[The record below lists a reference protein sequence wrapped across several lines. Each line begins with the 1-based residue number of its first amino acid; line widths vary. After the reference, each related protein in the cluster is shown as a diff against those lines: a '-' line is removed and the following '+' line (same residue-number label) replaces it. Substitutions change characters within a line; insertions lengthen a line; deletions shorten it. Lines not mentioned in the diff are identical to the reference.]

1 MQPEFCLIRIVKR
14 GNTEKGDKALSVQPT
29 NKMRVKLNLVVLPVF
44 LAFTCWILVS
54 LFKTSITDNAKYQAL
69 ANENQFGSTIVKANR
84 GSIYDANG
92 KILAQ
97 SATVYSICVN
107 PYRIYEQQQK
117 EAKASDNAE
126 TTGTSES
133 QRMIDA
139 AATILSEELGGD
151 VTYEYAVKKLTTNGA
166 NSQWAIIAKSIE
178 KPVADKIIERADE
191 ENLGDLIF
199 RDLDTKR
206 YYPQGEL
213 AAAVIGFTNYDGD
226 GIYGVES
233 YYNDYLK
240 GVDGK
245 IISATDAN
253 GNEMPYKNDKIYDAQ
268 DGNSVYLTLDMTLQ
282 YYVEK
287 YLEQQVEAHDVDN
300 RACAIM
306 MNVNTGAILA
316 MASTPGYD
324 LNDRNSI
331 FSEKDLAILAGIT
344 DEEEYNETYAT
355 LREQQWKNK
364 AITELYYPGSVF
376 KVITGSAALEERV
389 ISLSSTFTCGRSII
403 VADTEMHCWSSYSHG
418 TQDFTTAMTNSC
430 NPAFIQIGQLLGK
443 DKFYEYFKAYGFT
456 EPTGIDLPGE
466 SGSIYVNTSEKGP
479 VELASSSFG
488 QTNKITPIQMITA
501 YAAVVNG
508 GYLVT
513 PYVVSKIVDPNGNVI
528 KTTETSIKRQVISEE
543 TSAQMRQVL
552 EEVVNTKGG
561 SNAYIK
567 GYSIGGKSGTS
578 QKIDKTNE
586 TGNENLYVSSY
597 CAFAPADDPEIIMLV
612 MIDEPTAK
620 DQNGS
625 LMYYGSVVAVPAVVN
640 VLKEALPYLGYYPEY
655 TEEELEAL
663 GVTLPS
669 VEGES
674 VSIAKDTLESLSLQ
688 VTVIGDGDKVV
699 AQVPA
704 RASSI
709 PRNGKVILYT
719 EENYDTEYTK
729 VPNIIGYG
737 VSDVNAILTN
747 ADLNFMVGD
756 GAANH
761 SGAVAYS
768 QNYAEGDI
776 VPKGTIIEV
785 TFIIKDE
792 G

>member
-1 MQPEFCLIRIVKR
+1 M
-14 GNTEKGDKALSVQPT
+14 SYQPT
-29 NKMRVKLNLVVLPVF
+29 ARMRKKLTVIILVF
-44 LAFTCWILVS
+44 LIFTSMILVN
-54 LFKTSITDNAKYQAL
+54 LFKTSITDNLKYQTI
-69 ANENQFGSTIVKANR
+69 ANENQFGSTTVKANR
-84 GSIYDANG
+84 GSIYDTNG
-92 KILAQ
+92 QILAQ

-107 PYRIYEQQQK
+107 PNRIYQQQLK
-117 EAKASDNAE
+117 EKKSDDE
-126 TTGTSES
+126 ITGTPESE
-133 QRMIDA
+133 RMLDA
-139 AATILSEELGGD
+139 AATIISEELTSSGMP
-151 VTYEYAVKKLTTNGA
+151 VTYAEAVKKLTENAA
-166 NSQWAIIAKSIE
+166 NSQWALVKSGVE
-178 KPVADKIIERADE
+178 KPVADQIIARADE
-191 ENLGDLIF
+191 ENLGDLIYTE
-199 RDLDTKR
+199 LGTKR
-206 YYPQGEL
+206 LYPQHEL
-213 AAAVIGFTNYDGD
+213 AAAVIGFTNFDGD
-226 GIYGVES
+226 GVYGVES

-253 GNEMPYKNDKIYDAQ
+253 GNEMPYKNDKIYSAQ
-268 DGNSVYLTLDMTLQ
+268 DGNSLYLTLDMTLQ
-282 YYVEK
+282 HYVEK
-287 YLEQQVEAHDVDN
+287 YLEQQVEAHDVEN

-316 MASTPGYD
+316 MASTPGFD
-324 LNDRNSI
+324 LNDKNSI
-331 FSEKDLAILAGIT
+331 YSDKDLAVLSGIT
-344 DEEEYNETYAT
+344 DEAEYNETYAA

-364 AITELYYPGSVF
+364 AITELYFPGSVF
-376 KVITGSAALEERV
+376 KVITGSAALEERA
-389 ISLSSTFTCGRSII
+389 ISLNSSFNCGRSMI
-403 VADTEMHCWSSYSHG
+403 VADTEIHCWANYSHG

-430 NPAFIQIGQLLGK
+430 NPAFIQIGQALGK
-443 DKFYEYFKAYGFT
+443 DKFFDYFKAYGFT

-466 SGSIYVNTSEKGP
+466 ASSIYVNTSEKGP

-488 QTNKITPIQMITA
+488 QTNKITPLQMITA

-513 PYVVSKIVDPNGNVI
+513 PYVVEKIVDTNGNVI
-528 KTTETSIKRQVISEE
+528 KTTEPSIKRQVISEE
-543 TSAQMRQVL
+543 TSAIMRQVL
-552 EEVVNTKGG
+552 EDVVNTKGG

-567 GYSIGGKSGTS
+567 GYAIGGKSGTS

-612 MIDEPTAK
+612 MVDEPTAR

-640 VLKEALPYLGYYPEY
+640 VLKDALPHLGYYPEY

-669 VEGES
+669 VDGEA
-674 VSIAKDTLESLSLQ
+674 VNIAKDTLEALSLQ
-688 VTVIGDGDKVV
+688 VTVIGKGEKVI
-699 AQVPA
+699 AQVPEEKT
-704 RASSI
+704 SV
-709 PRNGKVILYT
+709 PRNGKVVLYT
-719 EENYDTEYTK
+719 EENYETEYTE
-729 VPNIIGYG
+729 VPNVIGYG
-737 VSDVNAILTN
+737 VSDVNAILTR

-768 QNYAEGDI
+768 QNYAEGNI

>member
-1 MQPEFCLIRIVKR
+1 MSYQPTARMRK
-14 GNTEKGDKALSVQPT
+14 KLSVII
-29 NKMRVKLNLVVLPVF
+29 
-44 LAFTCWILVS
+44 LAFLVFTSMILVN
-54 LFKTSITDNAKYQAL
+54 LFKTSITDNLKYQSI
-69 ANENQFGSTIVKANR
+69 ANENQFGSTTVKANR
-84 GSIYDANG
+84 GSIYDTNG

-107 PYRIYEQQQK
+107 PNRIYQQQQQ
-117 EAKASDNAE
+117 EAKSDDPLE
-126 TTGTSES
+126 GTPESE
-133 QRMIDA
+133 RMLDA
-139 AATILSEELGGD
+139 AAKILSEELGGE
-151 VTYEYAVKKLTTNGA
+151 VNYAYAVEKLTENAA
-166 NSQWAIIAKSIE
+166 NSKWALVKSSVEKPDADRIIA
-178 KPVADKIIERADE
+178 RAEE
-191 ENLGDLIF
+191 ENLGDLIYTE
-199 RDLDTKR
+199 LGTKR
-206 YYPQGEL
+206 FYPQGDL
-213 AAAVIGFTNYDGD
+213 AAAVIGFTNFDGD
-226 GIYGVES
+226 GVYGVES

-245 IISATDAN
+245 VISATDAN
-253 GNEMPYKNDKIYDAQ
+253 GNEMPYKNDKIYSAQ
-268 DGNSVYLTLDMTLQ
+268 DGNSLYLTLDMTLQ
-282 YYVEK
+282 HYVEK
-287 YLEQQVEAHDVDN
+287 YLEQQVEAHDVEN

-316 MASTPGYD
+316 MASTPGFD
-324 LNDRNSI
+324 LNDKNSI
-331 FSEKDLAILAGIT
+331 YSEKDLATLAGIT
-344 DEEEYNETYAT
+344 DEEEYNETYAA

-364 AITELYYPGSVF
+364 AITELYFPGSVF
-376 KVITGSAALEERV
+376 KVITGSAALEERA
-389 ISLSSTFTCGRSII
+389 ISLNSLFDCGREIM
-403 VADTEMHCWSSYSHG
+403 VADTLMHCWSTYSHG

-430 NPAFIQIGQLLGK
+430 NPAFIQIGQALGK
-443 DKFYEYFKAYGFT
+443 NKFYDYFKAFGFT
-456 EPTGIDLPGE
+456 ETTGIDLPGE
-466 SGSIYVNTSEKGP
+466 ASSIYVNTSEKGP

-513 PYVVSKIVDPNGNVI
+513 PYVVEKIVDTNGNVI
-528 KTTETSIKRQVISEE
+528 KTTEPSIKRQVISEE
-543 TSAQMRQVL
+543 TSAVMRQVL
-552 EEVVNTKGG
+552 EDVVNTKGG

-567 GYSIGGKSGTS
+567 GYAIGGKSGTS

-612 MIDEPTAK
+612 MVDEPTAR

-640 VLKEALPYLGYYPEY
+640 VLKEALPHLGYYPEY

-663 GVTLPS
+663 GVTLPA
-669 VEGES
+669 VQGES
-674 VSIAKDTLESLSLQ
+674 VSIAKETLESLSLQ

-699 AQVPA
+699 AQVPEEKV
-704 RASSI
+704 SV
-709 PRNGKVILYT
+709 PRNGKVVLYT
-719 EENYDTEYTK
+719 EENYDTEYTE
-729 VPNIIGYG
+729 VPNVIGYG
-737 VSDVNAILTN
+737 VSDVNAILTR

-768 QNYAEGDI
+768 QNYAEGSI

>member
-1 MQPEFCLIRIVKR
+1 M
-14 GNTEKGDKALSVQPT
+14 SYQPT
-29 NKMRVKLNLVVLPVF
+29 AKMRKNIPWIILVF
-44 LAFTCWILVS
+44 LLFTSVIMVK
-54 LFKTSITDNAKYQAL
+54 LFKTSITDNLKYQSI

-84 GSIYDANG
+84 GSIYDSNG

-107 PYRIYEQQQK
+107 PNRIYQQQQK
-117 EAKASDNAE
+117 EAKSDEAI
-126 TTGTSES
+126 TGTPESE
-133 QRMIDA
+133 RMLDA
-139 AATILSEELGGD
+139 AAKILSEELGGD
-151 VTYEYAVKKLTTNGA
+151 VTYDYAVKKLTENAA
-166 NSQWAIIAKSIE
+166 NSQWALIKSSVE
-178 KPVADKIIERADE
+178 KPEADKIIARAAE
-191 ENLGDLIF
+191 EKLGDLIYTE
-199 RDLDTKR
+199 LGTKR
-206 YYPQGEL
+206 FYPQGEL
-213 AAAVIGFTNYDGD
+213 AAAVIGFTNFDGD
-226 GIYGVES
+226 GVYGVES

-245 IISATDAN
+245 VITATDAN
-253 GNEMPYKNDKIYDAQ
+253 GNEMPYKNDKIYSAQ
-268 DGNSVYLTLDMTLQ
+268 DGNSIYLTLDMTLQ

-287 YLEQQVEAHDVDN
+287 YLEQQVEAHNVNN

-324 LNDRNSI
+324 LNDKNSI
-331 FSEKDLAILAGIT
+331 YSEKDLAILSEIT
-344 DEEEYNETYAT
+344 DEEEYNETYAA

-364 AITELYYPGSVF
+364 AITELYFPGSVF
-376 KVITGSAALEERV
+376 KVITGSAALEERA
-389 ISLSSTFTCGRSII
+389 ISLNSTFDCGREIL
-403 VADTEMHCWSSYSHG
+403 VADTLMHCWSTYSHG
-418 TQDFTTAMTNSC
+418 VQDFTTAMTNSC
-430 NPAFIQIGQLLGK
+430 NPAFIQIGQALGK
-443 DKFYEYFKAYGFT
+443 DKFYDYFKAFGFT

-466 SGSIYVNTSEKGP
+466 ASSIYVNTSEKGP

-513 PYVVSKIVDPNGNVI
+513 PYVVEKIVDTNGNVI
-528 KTTETSIKRQVISEE
+528 KTTEPSIKRQVISEE

-552 EEVVNTKGG
+552 EDVVTTKGG

-567 GYSIGGKSGTS
+567 GYAIGGKSGTS
-578 QKIDKTNE
+578 QKIDKSNE
-586 TGNENLYVSSY
+586 TGNDNLYVSSY

-612 MIDEPTAK
+612 MVDEPTARDK
-620 DQNGS
+620 NGS

-640 VLKEALPYLGYYPEY
+640 VLKEALPHLGYYPEY

-669 VEGES
+669 VDGES
-674 VSIAKDTLESLSLQ
+674 VSIAKSTLEALSLQ

-704 RASSI
+704 EKESV
-709 PRNGKVILYT
+709 PRNGKVVLYT
-719 EENYDTEYTK
+719 EENYETEYTE
-729 VPNIIGYG
+729 VPNVIGYG
-737 VSDVNAILTN
+737 VSDVNSILTR

-768 QNYAEGDI
+768 QNYAEGNI

>member
-1 MQPEFCLIRIVKR
+1 M
-14 GNTEKGDKALSVQPT
+14 SYQPT
-29 NKMRVKLNLVVLPVF
+29 ARMRKKLSIII
-44 LAFTCWILVS
+44 LAFLVFTS
-54 LFKTSITDNAKYQAL
+54 MIMVNLFKTSITDNLKYQSI

-84 GSIYDANG
+84 GSIYDTNG
-92 KILAQ
+92 QILAQ

-107 PYRIYEQQQK
+107 PNRIYQQQQR
-117 EAKASDNAE
+117 EAKSDE
-126 TTGTSES
+126 PVTGKPESE
-133 QRMIDA
+133 RMLDA
-139 AATILSEELGGD
+139 AATILSEELTAAGTS
-151 VTYEYAVKKLTTNGA
+151 VTYAEAVKKLTENAA
-166 NSQWAIIAKSIE
+166 NSQWALIAKSIE
-178 KPVADKIIERADE
+178 KPVADRIIARADE
-191 ENLGDLIF
+191 ENLGDIIYTE
-199 RDLDTKR
+199 LDTKR
-206 YYPQGEL
+206 YYPQHEL
-213 AAAVIGFTNYDGD
+213 AAAVIGFTNFDGD
-226 GIYGVES
+226 GVYGVES

-253 GNEMPYKNDKIYDAQ
+253 GNEMPYKNDKIYSAQ
-268 DGNSVYLTLDMTLQ
+268 DGNSVYLTLDVKLQ
-282 YYVEK
+282 HYVEK
-287 YLEQQVEAHDVDN
+287 YLEQQVEAHDVEN

-316 MASTPGYD
+316 MASTPGFD
-324 LNDRNSI
+324 LNDKNSI
-331 FSEKDLAILAGIT
+331 YSDKDLSILSGIT
-344 DEEEYNETYAT
+344 DEEEYNATYAA

-364 AITELYYPGSVF
+364 AITELYFPGSVF
-376 KVITGSAALEERV
+376 KVITGSAALEERSV
-389 ISLSSTFTCGRSII
+389 SLNSSFNCGRSMI
-403 VADTEMHCWSSYSHG
+403 VADTEIHCWANYSHG

-430 NPAFIQIGQLLGK
+430 NPAFIQIGQALGK
-443 DKFYEYFKAYGFT
+443 DKFFDYFKAYGFT

-466 SGSIYVNTSEKGP
+466 ASSIYVNTSEKGP

-488 QTNKITPIQMITA
+488 QTNKITPLQMITA

-513 PYVVSKIVDPNGNVI
+513 PYVVEKIVDTNGNVI
-528 KTTETSIKRQVISEE
+528 KTTEPSIKRQVISEE

-552 EEVVNTKGG
+552 EDVVNTKGG

-567 GYSIGGKSGTS
+567 GYAIGGKSGTS

-586 TGNENLYVSSY
+586 TGNEDLYVSSY

-612 MIDEPTAK
+612 MVDEPTAR

-640 VLKEALPYLGYYPEY
+640 VLKEALPVLGYYPEY

-663 GVTLPS
+663 GVTLPA
-669 VEGES
+669 VQGES
-674 VSIAKDTLESLSLQ
+674 VSIAKETLESLSLQ
-688 VTVIGDGDKVV
+688 VTVIGKGDKVI
-699 AQVPA
+699 AQVPE
-704 RASSI
+704 SKVSV
-709 PRNGKVILYT
+709 PRNGKVVLYT
-719 EENYDTEYTK
+719 EENYETEYTE
-729 VPNIIGYG
+729 VPNVIGYG
-737 VSDVNAILTN
+737 VSDVNSILTR

-768 QNYAEGDI
+768 QNYAEGNI

>member
-1 MQPEFCLIRIVKR
+1 M
-14 GNTEKGDKALSVQPT
+14 SYQPT
-29 NKMRVKLNLVVLPVF
+29 NKMRFKLNLVVVPLF
-44 LAFTCWILVS
+44 LAFTGWILVS
-54 LFKTSITDNAKYQAL
+54 LFKTSITDSEKYQTL
-69 ANENQFGSTIVKANR
+69 ANDTQFASKTVKANR

-97 SATVYSICVN
+97 SATVYSICVDPN
-107 PYRIYEQQQK
+107 MIYTQQQK
-117 EAKASDNAE
+117 ELKEKESNPENYDENAVPE
-126 TTGTSES
+126 SE
-133 QRMIDA
+133 RMIDA
-139 AATILSEELGGD
+139 AAAILSEELD
-151 VTYEYAVKKLTTNGA
+151 VTYDYAVKQLTANG
-166 NSQWAIIAKSIE
+166 STSRWAQIAKSVE
-178 KPVADKIIERADE
+178 KPVADNIIARAAE
-191 ENLGDLIF
+191 ENLGSLIF
-199 RDLDTKR
+199 TELDTKR

-213 AAAVIGFTNYDGD
+213 AAAVIGFTNFDGD
-226 GIYGVES
+226 GVYGVES

-245 IISATDAN
+245 VISAVDAFQ
-253 GNEMPYKNDKIYDAQ
+253 NEMPYKNDKIYESQ
-268 DGNSVYLTLDMTLQ
+268 DGSSLYLTLDMTLQ

-287 YLEQQVEAHDVDN
+287 YLEQQVEAHDVQN

-316 MASTPGYD
+316 MASTPGFD
-324 LNDRNSI
+324 LNDRNSLYNPNDEAKL
-331 FSEKDLAILAGIT
+331 SGIT
-344 DEEEYNETYAT
+344 DEDEYNEMYAT

-376 KVITGSAALEERV
+376 KVVTGSSALEEKV
-389 ISLSSTFTCGRSII
+389 INLNSTFNCGQTITI
-403 VADTEMHCWSSYSHG
+403 ADTDFHCWSTYSHG

-443 DKFYEYFKAYGFT
+443 DKFYEYFKAYGLT

-466 SGSIYVNTSEKGP
+466 AESIYVNTSEKGP

-513 PYVVSKIVDPNGNVI
+513 PYVVSKIVDHNGNVI
-528 KTTETSIKRQVISEE
+528 KTTEPSIKRQVISEE
-543 TSAQMRQVL
+543 TSAEMRQVL
-552 EEVVNTKGG
+552 ESVVNTKGG

-567 GYSIGGKSGTS
+567 GYAIGGKSGTS
-578 QKIDKTNE
+578 QKQDKTRE
-586 TGNENLYVSSY
+586 TGDEDLYVSSY

-612 MIDEPTAK
+612 MVDEPTAR
-620 DQNGS
+620 DANGS
-625 LMYYGSVVAVPAVVN
+625 LMYYGSIVAVPAVVN

-669 VEGES
+669 VEGET
-674 VSIAKDTLESLSLQ
+674 VDIAKSTLEALDLQ
-688 VTVIGDGDKVV
+688 VSVIGEGEKVV

-719 EENYDTEYTK
+719 EENYETEYTT

-737 VSDVNAILTN
+737 LTDVNYILTN
-747 ADLNFMVGD
+747 ANLNFKVGD

-785 TFIIKDE
+785 TFVIKDE

>member
-1 MQPEFCLIRIVKR
+1 M
-14 GNTEKGDKALSVQPT
+14 SYQPT
-29 NKMRVKLNLVVLPVF
+29 AKMRRKLTVVIIVF
-44 LAFTCWILVS
+44 LAFTVWILVN
-54 LFKTSITDNAKYQAL
+54 LFKTSITDNLKYQSL
-69 ANENQFGSTIVKANR
+69 ANENQFGSTVVKAHR
-84 GSIYDANG
+84 GSIYDTNG

-97 SATVYSICVN
+97 SATVYSICVSPN
-107 PYRIYEQQQK
+107 RIYQQQQK
-117 EAKASDNAE
+117 EAKAE
-126 TTGTSES
+126 TPVEGVPESE
-133 QRMIDA
+133 RMLDA
-139 AATILSEELGGD
+139 AATILSEELTSAGIK
-151 VTYEYAVKKLTTNGA
+151 VTYAEAVKKLTDNA
-166 NSQWAIIAKSIE
+166 ENSKWALIADQVE
-178 KPVADKIIERADE
+178 KPVTDRIIARAQE
-191 ENLGDLIF
+191 ENLGDLIYQQ
-199 RDLDTKR
+199 LDTKR
-206 YYPQGEL
+206 YYPQGNL
-213 AAAVIGFTNYDGD
+213 AAAVIGFTNFDGD
-226 GIYGVES
+226 GVYGIES
-233 YYNDYLK
+233 YYNEYLK

-245 IISATDAN
+245 IITATDAN

-268 DGNSVYLTLDMTLQ
+268 DGNSVYLTLDMSLQ
-282 YYVEK
+282 HLVEK

-316 MASTPGYD
+316 MASTPGFN
-324 LNDRNSI
+324 LNDKNSI
-331 FSEKDLAILAGIT
+331 YSDKDLATLSGIA
-344 DEEEYNETYAT
+344 DEEEYNQTYAA

-376 KVITGSAALEERV
+376 KVITGSAALEERA
-389 ISLSSTFTCGRSII
+389 ISLNSSFDCGQVMV
-403 VADTEMHCWSSYSHG
+403 VADTKIHCWANYSHG
-418 TQDFTTAMTNSC
+418 TQNFTTAMTNSC
-430 NPAFIQIGQLLGK
+430 NPAFIQIGQALGK
-443 DKFYEYFKAYGFT
+443 NKFFDYFKAYGFT

-466 SGSIYVNTSEKGP
+466 ASSIYVNTSEKGP

-513 PYVVSKIVDPNGNVI
+513 PYVVEKIVDTNGNVI
-528 KTTETSIKRQVISEE
+528 KTTEPSIKRQVISEE
-543 TSAQMRQVL
+543 TSAIMRQVL
-552 EEVVNTKGG
+552 EDVVTTKGG

-567 GYSIGGKSGTS
+567 GYAIGGKSGTS

-612 MIDEPTAK
+612 MVDEPTAK

-640 VLKEALPYLGYYPEY
+640 VLKEALPILGYYPEY

-669 VEGES
+669 VEGEAI
-674 VSIAKDTLESLSLQ
+674 SIAKETLEALSLQ
-688 VTVIGDGDKVV
+688 VTVIGDGDKVI
-699 AQVPA
+699 AQVPKMQE
-704 RASSI
+704 SV
-709 PRNGKVILYT
+709 PRNGKVVLYT
-719 EENYDTEYTK
+719 EENYETEFTE
-729 VPNIIGYG
+729 VPNVIGYG

-768 QNYAEGDI
+768 QNYAEGNI

>member
-1 MQPEFCLIRIVKR
+1 M
-14 GNTEKGDKALSVQPT
+14 SYQPT
-29 NKMRVKLNLVVLPVF
+29 NKMRFKLNLVVLPLF

-54 LFKTSITDNAKYQAL
+54 LFETSITDNLKYQTL
-69 ANENQFGSTIVKANR
+69 ANDNQFKSKTVKANR

-97 SATVYSICVN
+97 SATVYSICVDPN
-107 PYRIYEQQQK
+107 MIYVQQQA
-117 EAKASDNAE
+117 EAKEKADGKE
-126 TTGTSES
+126 QEGIPES

-139 AATILSEELGGD
+139 AATILSEELSVD
-151 VTYEYAVKKLTTNGA
+151 YDTVVEKLTTNGA
-166 NSQWAIIAKSIE
+166 NSHWANIAKSIE
-178 KPVADKIIERADE
+178 KPKADDIIARTAE
-191 ENLGDLIF
+191 EDISGLIY
-199 RDLDTKR
+199 RELDTKR

-233 YYNDYLK
+233 HYNDYLK

-245 IISATDAN
+245 VISAVDAFQ
-253 GNEMPYKNDKIYDAQ
+253 NEMPYKNDKIYDAQ
-268 DGNSVYLTLDMTLQ
+268 DGNSLYLTLDMTLQ
-282 YYVEK
+282 YYAEK
-287 YLEQQVEAHDVDN
+287 YLEQQVEAHDVQN
-300 RACAIM
+300 RACAIIM
-306 MNVNTGAILA
+306 EAKTGAIKA
-316 MASTPGYD
+316 MASTPGFD
-324 LNDRNSI
+324 LNDRNSL
-331 FSEKDLAILAGIT
+331 FNPADTEKLSGII
-344 DEEEYNETYAT
+344 DDEEYNAMYAT

-376 KVITGSAALEERV
+376 KVVTGSAALEEKV
-389 ISLSSTFTCGRSII
+389 INLNSTFNCGQVIT
-403 VADTEMHCWSSYSHG
+403 VADTDIHCWSNYSHG

-443 DKFYEYFKAYGFT
+443 DKFFDYFKAYGFT

-466 SGSIYVNTSEKGP
+466 ANSIYVNTSEKGP
-479 VELASSSFG
+479 VELASCSFG
-488 QTNKITPIQMITA
+488 QTNKVTPLQMITA

-513 PYVVSKIVDPNGNVI
+513 PYVVSKIVDHNGNVI
-528 KTTETSIKRQVISEE
+528 KTTEPSIRRQVISEE
-543 TSAQMRQVL
+543 TSAEMRGVL
-552 EEVVNTKGG
+552 ESVVNRKDG

-567 GYSIGGKSGTS
+567 GYAIGGKSGTS
-578 QKIDKTNE
+578 QKIDKSRE
-586 TGNENLYVSSY
+586 TGNDDLYVSSY

-620 DQNGS
+620 DANGS
-625 LMYYGSVVAVPAVVN
+625 LMYYGSIVAVPAVVN
-640 VLKEALPYLGYYPEY
+640 VLKEALPYMGYYPEY
-655 TEEELEAL
+655 TQAELEAL
-663 GVTLPS
+663 GVTLPA
-669 VEGES
+669 VEGQS
-674 VSIAKDTLESLSLQ
+674 VSIAKETLEALSLK
-688 VTVIGDGDKVV
+688 VTVIGNGENVV

-709 PRNGKVILYT
+709 PRNGRVVLYT
-719 EENYDTEYTK
+719 EENYETEYTT

-737 VSDVNAILTN
+737 LSDVNAILTN
-747 ADLNFMVGD
+747 ANLNFKVGD

-761 SGAVAYS
+761 SGAIAYS
-768 QNYAEGDI
+768 QNYAEGNI

-785 TFIIKDE
+785 TFVIKDE

>member
-1 MQPEFCLIRIVKR
+1 M
-14 GNTEKGDKALSVQPT
+14 SYQPT
-29 NKMRVKLNLVVLPVF
+29 NKMRFKLNLVIVPLF

-54 LFKTSITDNAKYQAL
+54 LFKTSITDSEKYQTL
-69 ANENQFGSTIVKANR
+69 ANDTQFASKTVKANR
-84 GSIYDANG
+84 GSIYDTNG

-97 SATVYSICVN
+97 SATVYSICVDPN
-107 PYRIYEQQQK
+107 KVYLQQQQELK
-117 EAKASDNAE
+117 EKESDPENYDGKAVPE
-126 TTGTSES
+126 SE
-133 QRMIDA
+133 RMVDA
-139 AATILSEELGGD
+139 AATILSEELD
-151 VTYEYAVKKLTTNGA
+151 VTYDFAVKQLTTNGEE
-166 NSQWAIIAKSIE
+166 SQWALIAKSVE
-178 KPVADKIIERADE
+178 KPLRDKIIARTE
-191 ENLGDLIF
+191 EEGLGRLIF
-199 RDLDTKR
+199 DDPDTKR

-213 AAAVIGFTNYDGD
+213 AAAVIGFTNFDGD
-226 GIYGVES
+226 GVYGVES

-245 IISATDAN
+245 IISAVDAFQ
-253 GNEMPYKNDKIYDAQ
+253 NEMPYKNDKIYESQ
-268 DGNSVYLTLDMTLQ
+268 DGNSLYLTLDMTLQ

-287 YLEQQVEAHDVDN
+287 YLEQQVEAHDVQN

-306 MNVNTGAILA
+306 MNVNTGAIYA
-316 MASTPGYD
+316 MASTPGFD

-331 FSEKDLAILAGIT
+331 YNPKDEAKLSGIT
-344 DEEEYNETYAT
+344 DEEEYNELYAT

-376 KVITGSAALEERV
+376 KVVTGSSALEEKV
-389 ISLSSTFTCGRSII
+389 INLNSTFNCGKSII
-403 VADTEMHCWSSYSHG
+403 VADTKMNCWASYSHG

-443 DKFYEYFKAYGFT
+443 DKFYDYFKAYGFT

-466 SGSIYVNTSEKGP
+466 ANSIYVNTSEKGP

-513 PYVVSKIVDPNGNVI
+513 PYVVSKIVDHNGNVI
-528 KTTETSIKRQVISEE
+528 KTTEPSVKRQVISEE
-543 TSAQMRQVL
+543 TSAEMRQVL
-552 EEVVNTKGG
+552 ESVVNRKDG

-567 GYSIGGKSGTS
+567 GYAIGGKSGTS
-578 QKIDKTNE
+578 QKQDKTRE
-586 TGNENLYVSSY
+586 TGNEDLYVSSY

-612 MIDEPTAK
+612 MVDEPNAR
-620 DQNGS
+620 DANGS
-625 LMYYGSVVAVPAVVN
+625 LMYYGSIVAVPAVVN

-674 VSIAKDTLESLSLQ
+674 VDIAKSTLEALDLQ
-688 VTVIGDGDKVV
+688 VSVIGEGSKVV

-719 EENYDTEYTK
+719 EENYETEYTT

-737 VSDVNAILTN
+737 LSDVNTILTN
-747 ADLNFMVGD
+747 ANLNFKVGD

-761 SGAVAYS
+761 AGALAYS
-768 QNYAEGDI
+768 QNYAEGDQ

-785 TFIIKDE
+785 TFVIKDE

>member
-1 MQPEFCLIRIVKR
+1 M
-14 GNTEKGDKALSVQPT
+14 SYQPT
-29 NKMRVKLNLVVLPVF
+29 IQMKKSLKWIIIAF
-44 LAFTCWILVS
+44 LAFTAIIMVK
-54 LFKTSITDNAKYQAL
+54 LFQTSITDNLKYQTI
-69 ANENQFGSTIVKANR
+69 ANENQFGSTTVKAHR
-84 GSIYDANG
+84 GSIYDSSG

-107 PYRIYEQQQK
+107 PNRIYLQQQK
-117 EAKASDNAE
+117 EAKSDE
-126 TTGTSES
+126 PITGKPESE
-133 QRMIDA
+133 RMLDA
-139 AATILSEELGGD
+139 AATILAEEIGGE
-151 VTYEYAVKKLTTNGA
+151 VNHAFAVKKLTENAA
-166 NSQWAIIAKSIE
+166 NSQWALIAKSIE
-178 KPVADKIIERADE
+178 KPVADRIIARAEE
-191 ENLGDLIF
+191 ENLGDVIYTE
-199 RDLDTKR
+199 LDTKR
-206 YYPQGEL
+206 YYPQGDL
-213 AAAVIGFTNYDGD
+213 AAAVIGFTNFDGD
-226 GIYGVES
+226 GVYGVES

-253 GNEMPYKNDKIYDAQ
+253 GNEMPYKNDKIYSAQ
-268 DGNSVYLTLDMTLQ
+268 DGNSIYLTLDMTLQ
-282 YYVEK
+282 HYVEK
-287 YLEQQVEAHDVDN
+287 YLEQQVEAHDVEN

-316 MASTPGYD
+316 MASTPGFD
-324 LNDRNSI
+324 LNDKNSI
-331 FSEKDLAILAGIT
+331 YSDRDLSILSGIT
-344 DEEEYNETYAT
+344 DEEEYNATYAA

-364 AITELYYPGSVF
+364 AITELYFPGSVF
-376 KVITGSAALEERV
+376 KVITGSAALEERS
-389 ISLSSTFTCGRSII
+389 ISLNSSFECGRSMI
-403 VADTEMHCWSSYSHG
+403 VADTEIHCWANYSHG

-430 NPAFIQIGQLLGK
+430 NPAFIQIGQALGK
-443 DKFYEYFKAYGFT
+443 DKFFDYFKAYGFT

-466 SGSIYVNTSEKGP
+466 ASSIYVNTSEKGP

-488 QTNKITPIQMITA
+488 QTNKITPLQMITA

-513 PYVVSKIVDPNGNVI
+513 PYVVEKIVDTNGNVI
-528 KTTETSIKRQVISEE
+528 KTTEPSIKRQVISEE
-543 TSAQMRQVL
+543 TSAIMRQVL
-552 EEVVNTKGG
+552 EDVVNTKGG

-567 GYSIGGKSGTS
+567 GYAIGGKSGTS

-612 MIDEPTAK
+612 MVDEPTAR

-640 VLKEALPYLGYYPEY
+640 VLKEALPHLGYYPEY
-655 TEEELEAL
+655 TEQELEAL
-663 GVTLPS
+663 GVTLPA

-674 VSIAKDTLESLSLQ
+674 VSIAKDTLEALSLQ
-688 VTVIGDGDKVV
+688 VTVIGKGEKVI
-699 AQVPA
+699 AQVPTA
-704 RASSI
+704 AESV
-709 PRNGKVILYT
+709 PRNGKVVLYT
-719 EENYDTEYTK
+719 EENYETEYTE
-729 VPNIIGYG
+729 VPNVIGYG
-737 VSDVNAILTN
+737 VSDVNAILTR

-768 QNYAEGDI
+768 QNYAEGNI